1 MSFDARHH
9 ANEPASGKPDLT
21 RRGFLA
27 GAAAT
32 GALGV
37 IGVNL
42 FVRQGFD
49 PGGVANA
56 SRQKRLRSQ
65 VLPAVRG
72 QILDIN
78 GNVMARS
85 VQRYN
90 LTADQTAVAT
100 FKRYNEDRTEKIEVT
115 PSQLVY
121 EMTDILKSVDPGITD
136 EFIKSKLDGTSKYS
150 VIKTDVSPEIFHK
163 IDDLGAPFIYGE
175 AFSQRLY
182 PNGSVGGSVV
192 GKYNIVEE
200 ADGNGTGG
208 TVSRNYSVGIER
220 VFEKELAG
228 TPGERTYEI
237 SADGVRIPVA
247 KEEQRLA
254 VDGKNVRLTINRDVQ
269 YFAQQVVRARAE
281 ELKAEWCTAI
291 VMDVRDGSILALADS
306 STMDPGAATIED
318 AADMTP
324 RAISQSVEPGSTE
337 KMLTSSA
344 LIEQGLTTPTSVY
357 DVPATLTIDGQTF
370 KDAFEHPA
378 QRRTFSGIIHD
389 SMNTGTVLVGQK
401 LSKEERYNWLK
412 KYGVGE
418 FTGIE
423 LTGEEQGIIADWR
436 DWDGRQQYTVLF
448 GQGVA
453 QTPLQTAMIFQAL
466 GNKGVRLKPRIV
478 DAIIDADGTEHK
490 RAVEPGERMV
500 SEETAA
506 SCLTLMENVVE
517 QGHARPAKVTGYR
530 VGGKTG
536 TAETPSEKGGYDGN
550 TTSFIGVAPIENP
563 QFLVAVT
570 MQRPEGSVGANGTT
584 AEFSKIMEKTLHT
597 YNVPR
602 STGEPELIPLFA
614 EDSPNKTS

>member
-192 GKYNIVEE
+192 GKYNIVDEP
-200 ADGNGTGG
+200 DGNGTGG
-208 TVSRNYSVGIER
+208 TVTRNFSVGIER

-254 VDGKNVRLTINRDVQ
+254 VDGKNVRLTINRDIQ

-291 VMDVRDGSILALADS
+291 VMDVRDGSLLALADS
-306 STMDPGAATIED
+306 STMDPGAKTIED
-318 AADMTP
+318 ATDMTP

-378 QRRTFSGIIHD
+378 QRRTFSGIITD

-401 LSKEERYNWLK
+401 LTKEERYNWLK

-423 LTGEEQGIIADWR
+423 LTGEQQGLISDWR
-436 DWDGRQQYTVLF
+436 DWDGRTQYTVLF

-453 QTPLQTAMIFQAL
+453 QTPLQTALIFQAL

-490 RAVEPGERMV
+490 RPVEAGVRMV
-500 SEETAA
+500 SEETAS
-506 SCLTLMENVVE
+506 SCRVLMENMVD
-517 QGHARPAKVTGYR
+517 QGHARTAKVTGYR

-536 TAETPSEKGGYDGN
+536 TAEAPSEKGGYDGN
-550 TTSFIGVAPIENP
+550 TTSFIGLAPIEDP
-563 QFLVAVT
+563 RFLVAVT
-570 MQRPEGSVGANGTT
+570 MQRPEGSVSTNGTT
-584 AEFSKIMEKTLHT
+584 EEFSKIMEKTLHT

-602 STGEPELIPLFA
+602 STGEPETIPIFA
-614 EDSPNKTS
+614 DGKSNG

>member
-1 MSFDARHH
+1 MSSDARKN
-9 ANEPASGKPDLT
+9 ANESASGQSDLT
-21 RRGFLA
+21 RRGFVA

-32 GALGV
+32 CALGV
-37 IGVNL
+37 IGANL

-49 PGGVANA
+49 PRAVANA

-78 GNVMARS
+78 GNVMART

-90 LTADQTAVAT
+90 LTADQSAVAT
-100 FKRYNEDRTEKIEVT
+100 FKRYNEDRTQKIEVT
-115 PSQLVY
+115 PNQLVY
-121 EMTDILKSVDPGITD
+121 EMVDILKTVDPGITD

-150 VIKTDVSPEIFHK
+150 VIKASITPEIFNK
-163 IDDLGAPFIYGE
+163 IDALGAPFIYGE

-200 ADGNGTGG
+200 ADGNGKGG
-208 TVSRNYSVGIER
+208 TVSRNFSVGIER

-254 VDGKNVRLTINRDVQ
+254 VDGKNIRLTINRDVQ
-269 YFAQQVVRARAE
+269 YFAQQVVRSRAE
-281 ELKAEWCTAI
+281 ETNAEWCTAI
-291 VMDVRDGSILALADS
+291 VMNVRDGSILALADS

-318 AADMTP
+318 PADMTP
-324 RAISQSVEPGSTE
+324 RAISQNVEPGSTE
-337 KMLTSSA
+337 KILTSSA

-357 DVPATLTIDGQTF
+357 NVPATLTIDGQTF
-370 KDAFEHPA
+370 KDAFEHGA
-378 QRRTFSGIIHD
+378 QRRTFSGIITD

-401 LSKEERYNWLK
+401 LSKEE
-412 KYGVGE
+412 
-418 FTGIE
+418 
-423 LTGEEQGIIADWR
+423 QGLIADWR

-500 SEETAA
+500 SEQTAA

-536 TAETPSEKGGYDGN
+536 TAEAPSEKGGYDGN
-550 TTSFIGVAPIENP
+550 TTSFVGVAPIENP

-570 MQRPEGSVGANGTT
+570 MQRPEGSVGTNGTT

-614 EDSPNKTS
+614 EDSPNKPS

>member
-192 GKYNIVEE
+192 GKYNIVDEP
-200 ADGNGTGG
+200 DGNGMGG
-208 TVSRNYSVGIER
+208 TVTRNFSVGIER

-254 VDGKNVRLTINRDVQ
+254 VDGKDVRLTINRDIQ

-291 VMDVRDGSILALADS
+291 VMDVRDGSLLALADS
-306 STMDPGAATIED
+306 STMDPGAKTIED
-318 AADMTP
+318 ATDMTP

-378 QRRTFSGIIHD
+378 QRRTFSGIITD

-401 LSKEERYNWLK
+401 LTKEERYNWLK

-423 LTGEEQGIIADWR
+423 LTGEQQGLISDWR

-453 QTPLQTAMIFQAL
+453 QTPLQTALIFQAL

-490 RAVEPGERMV
+490 RPVEAGVRMV

-506 SCLTLMENVVE
+506 SCRVLMENVVD
-517 QGHARPAKVTGYR
+517 QGHARTAKVTGYR

-536 TAETPSEKGGYDGN
+536 TAEAPSEKGGYDGN
-550 TTSFIGVAPIENP
+550 TTSFVGLAPIEDP
-563 QFLVAVT
+563 RFLVAVT
-570 MQRPEGSVGANGTT
+570 MQRPEGSVGTNGTT
-584 AEFSKIMEKTLHT
+584 EEFSKIMEKTLHT

-602 STGEPELIPLFA
+602 STGEPEIIPIFA
-614 EDSPNKTS
+614 DGKSNG

>member
-21 RRGFLA
+21 RRGFLV

-192 GKYNIVEE
+192 GKYNIVDEP
-200 ADGNGTGG
+200 DGNGTGG
-208 TVSRNYSVGIER
+208 TVTRNFSVGIER

-254 VDGKNVRLTINRDVQ
+254 VDGKNVRLTINRDIQ

-291 VMDVRDGSILALADS
+291 VMDVRDGSLLALADS
-306 STMDPGAATIED
+306 STMDPGAKTIED
-318 AADMTP
+318 ATDMTP

-378 QRRTFSGIIHD
+378 QRRTFSGIITD

-401 LSKEERYNWLK
+401 LTKEERYNWLK

-423 LTGEEQGIIADWR
+423 LTGEQQGLISDWR

-453 QTPLQTAMIFQAL
+453 QTPLQTALIFQAL

-490 RAVEPGERMV
+490 RPVEAGVRMV

-506 SCLTLMENVVE
+506 SCRVLMENVVD
-517 QGHARPAKVTGYR
+517 QGHARTAKVTGYR

-536 TAETPSEKGGYDGN
+536 TAEAPSEKGGYDGN
-550 TTSFIGVAPIENP
+550 TTSFVGLAPIEDP
-563 QFLVAVT
+563 RFLVAVT
-570 MQRPEGSVGANGTT
+570 MQRPEGSVGTNGTT
-584 AEFSKIMEKTLHT
+584 EEFSKIMEKTLHT

-602 STGEPELIPLFA
+602 STGEPETIPIFA
-614 EDSPNKTS
+614 DGKSNR

>member
-121 EMTDILKSVDPGITD
+121 EITDILKSVDPGITD

-192 GKYNIVEE
+192 GKYNIVDE

-254 VDGKNVRLTINRDVQ
+254 VDGKNVRLTINRDIQ

-291 VMDVRDGSILALADS
+291 VMDVRDGSLLALADS
-306 STMDPGAATIED
+306 STMDPGAKTIED
-318 AADMTP
+318 ATDMTP

-378 QRRTFSGIIHD
+378 QRRTFSGIITD

-401 LSKEERYNWLK
+401 LTKEERYNWLK

-423 LTGEEQGIIADWR
+423 LTGEQQGLISDWR

-453 QTPLQTAMIFQAL
+453 QTPLQTALIFQAL

-490 RAVEPGERMV
+490 RPVEAGVRMV

-506 SCLTLMENVVE
+506 SCRVLMENVVD
-517 QGHARPAKVTGYR
+517 QGHARTAKVTGYR

-536 TAETPSEKGGYDGN
+536 TAEAPSDKGGYDGN
-550 TTSFIGVAPIENP
+550 TTSFIGLAPIDDP
-563 QFLVAVT
+563 RFLVAVT
-570 MQRPEGSVGANGTT
+570 MQRPDGDVGSNGTT
-584 AEFSKIMEKTLHT
+584 HEFSKIMEKTLHT

-602 STGEPELIPLFA
+602 STGEPNIIPIFA
-614 EDSPNKTS
+614 DGKSNG

>member
-1 MSFDARHH
+1 MSFDARRH
-9 ANEPASGKPDLT
+9 ANESASGKPDLT

-27 GAAAT
+27 GVAAT

-192 GKYNIVEE
+192 GKYNIVDEP
-200 ADGNGTGG
+200 DGNGTGG
-208 TVSRNYSVGIER
+208 TVTRNFSVGIER

-254 VDGKNVRLTINRDVQ
+254 VDGKNVRLTINRDIQ

-291 VMDVRDGSILALADS
+291 VMDVRDGSLLALADS
-306 STMDPGAATIED
+306 STMDPGAKTIED
-318 AADMTP
+318 ATDMTP

-378 QRRTFSGIIHD
+378 QRRTFSGIITD

-401 LSKEERYNWLK
+401 LTKEERYNWLK

-423 LTGEEQGIIADWR
+423 LTGEQQGLISDWR
-436 DWDGRQQYTVLF
+436 DWDGRTQYTVLF

-490 RAVEPGERMV
+490 RAVEAGVRMV

-506 SCLTLMENVVE
+506 SCRVLMENMVD
-517 QGHARPAKVTGYR
+517 QGHARTAKVTGYR

-536 TAETPSEKGGYDGN
+536 TAEAPSDKGGYDGN
-550 TTSFIGVAPIENP
+550 TTSFIGLAPIDDP
-563 QFLVAVT
+563 RFLVAVT
-570 MQRPEGSVGANGTT
+570 MQRPDGDVGSNGTT
-584 AEFSKIMEKTLHT
+584 HEFSKIMEKTLHT

-602 STGEPELIPLFA
+602 STGEPQIIPIFA
-614 EDSPNKTS
+614 DGQKNG

>member
-192 GKYNIVEE
+192 GKYNIVDEP
-200 ADGNGTGG
+200 DGNGTGG
-208 TVSRNYSVGIER
+208 TVTRNFSVGIER

-254 VDGKNVRLTINRDVQ
+254 VDGKDVRLTINRDIQ

-291 VMDVRDGSILALADS
+291 VMDVRDGSLLALADS
-306 STMDPGAATIED
+306 STMDPGAKTIED
-318 AADMTP
+318 ATDMTP
-324 RAISQSVEPGSTE
+324 RAISQNVEPGSTE

-378 QRRTFSGIIHD
+378 QRRTFSGIITD

-401 LSKEERYNWLK
+401 LTKEERYNWLK

-423 LTGEEQGIIADWR
+423 LTGEEQGLISDWR

-453 QTPLQTAMIFQAL
+453 QTPLQTALIFQAL

-490 RAVEPGERMV
+490 RPVEAGVRMV

-506 SCLTLMENVVE
+506 SCRVLMENMVD
-517 QGHARPAKVTGYR
+517 QGHPRTAKVTGYR

-536 TAETPSEKGGYDGN
+536 TAEAPSEKGGYDGN
-550 TTSFIGVAPIENP
+550 TTSFVGLAPIEDP
-563 QFLVAVT
+563 RFLVAVT
-570 MQRPEGSVGANGTT
+570 MQRPEGSVGTNGTT

-602 STGEPELIPLFA
+602 STGEPQIIPIFA
-614 EDSPNKTS
+614 DGQKNG

>member
-121 EMTDILKSVDPGITD
+121 EITDILKSVDPGITD

-192 GKYNIVEE
+192 GKYNIVDE

-254 VDGKNVRLTINRDVQ
+254 VDGKDVRLTINRDIQ

-291 VMDVRDGSILALADS
+291 VMDVRDGSLLALADS
-306 STMDPGAATIED
+306 STMDPGAKTIED
-318 AADMTP
+318 ATDMTP

-378 QRRTFSGIIHD
+378 QRRTFSGIITD

-401 LSKEERYNWLK
+401 LTKEERYNWLK

-423 LTGEEQGIIADWR
+423 LTGEQQGLISDWR
-436 DWDGRQQYTVLF
+436 DWDGRTQYTVLF

-453 QTPLQTAMIFQAL
+453 QTPLQTALIFQAL

-490 RAVEPGERMV
+490 RPVEAGVRMV
-500 SEETAA
+500 SEETAS
-506 SCLTLMENVVE
+506 SCRVLMENMVD
-517 QGHARPAKVTGYR
+517 QGHARTAKVTGYR

-536 TAETPSEKGGYDGN
+536 TAEAPSEKGGYDGN
-550 TTSFIGVAPIENP
+550 TTSFVGLAPIEDP
-563 QFLVAVT
+563 RFLVAVT
-570 MQRPEGSVGANGTT
+570 MQRPEGSVSTNGTT
-584 AEFSKIMEKTLHT
+584 EEFSKIMEKTLHT

-602 STGEPELIPLFA
+602 STGEPQIIPIFA
-614 EDSPNKTS
+614 DGQKNG

>member
-90 LTADQTAVAT
+90 ITADQTAVAT
-100 FKRYNEDRTEKIEVT
+100 FKRYNEDRTEKIDVT

-208 TVSRNYSVGIER
+208 TVTRNFSVGIER

-254 VDGKNVRLTINRDVQ
+254 VDGKNVRLTINRDIQ

-291 VMDVRDGSILALADS
+291 VMDVRDGSLLALADS
-306 STMDPGAATIED
+306 STMDPGAKTIED
-318 AADMTP
+318 ATDMTP

-378 QRRTFSGIIHD
+378 QRRTFSGIITD

-401 LSKEERYNWLK
+401 LTKEERYNWLK

-423 LTGEEQGIIADWR
+423 LTGEQQGLISDWR
-436 DWDGRQQYTVLF
+436 DWDGRTQYTVLF

-453 QTPLQTAMIFQAL
+453 QTPLQTALIFQAL

-490 RAVEPGERMV
+490 RPVEAGVRMV

-506 SCLTLMENVVE
+506 SCRVLMENMVD
-517 QGHARPAKVTGYR
+517 QGHARTAKVTGYR

-536 TAETPSEKGGYDGN
+536 TAEAPSDKGGYDGN
-550 TTSFIGVAPIENP
+550 TTSFIGLAPIENP

-570 MQRPEGSVGANGTT
+570 MQRPEGSVATNGTT
-584 AEFSKIMEKTLHT
+584 EEFSKIMEKTLHT

-602 STGEPELIPLFA
+602 STGEPEIIPIFA
-614 EDSPNKTS
+614 DGKSNG

>member
-192 GKYNIVEE
+192 GKYNIVDEP
-200 ADGNGTGG
+200 DGNGAGG
-208 TVSRNYSVGIER
+208 TVTRNFSVGIER

-254 VDGKNVRLTINRDVQ
+254 VDGKDVRLTINRDIQ

-291 VMDVRDGSILALADS
+291 VMDVRDGSLLALADS
-306 STMDPGAATIED
+306 STMDPGAKTIED
-318 AADMTP
+318 ATDMTP
-324 RAISQSVEPGSTE
+324 RAISQNVEPGSTE

-378 QRRTFSGIIHD
+378 QRRTFSGIITD

-401 LSKEERYNWLK
+401 LTKEERYNWLK

-423 LTGEEQGIIADWR
+423 LTGEEQGLISDWR

-453 QTPLQTAMIFQAL
+453 QTPLQTALIFQAL

-490 RAVEPGERMV
+490 RPVEAGVRMV

-506 SCLTLMENVVE
+506 SCRVLMENMVD
-517 QGHARPAKVTGYR
+517 QGHARTAKVTGYR

-550 TTSFIGVAPIENP
+550 TTSFVGLAPIEDP
-563 QFLVAVT
+563 RFLVAVT
-570 MQRPEGSVGANGTT
+570 MQRPEGSVGTNGTT
-584 AEFSKIMEKTLHT
+584 EEFSKIMEKTLHT

-602 STGEPELIPLFA
+602 STGEPETIPIFA
-614 EDSPNKTS
+614 DGKSNG

>member
-78 GNVMARS
+78 GTVMARS

-192 GKYNIVEE
+192 GKYNIVDEP
-200 ADGNGTGG
+200 DGNGTGG
-208 TVSRNYSVGIER
+208 TVTRNFSVGIER

-254 VDGKNVRLTINRDVQ
+254 VDGKNVRLTINRDIQ

-291 VMDVRDGSILALADS
+291 VMDVRDGSLLALADS
-306 STMDPGAATIED
+306 STMDPGAKTIED
-318 AADMTP
+318 ATDMTP

-378 QRRTFSGIIHD
+378 QRRTFSGIITD

-401 LSKEERYNWLK
+401 LTKEERYNWLK

-423 LTGEEQGIIADWR
+423 LTGEQQGLISDWR
-436 DWDGRQQYTVLF
+436 DWDGRTQYTVLF

-453 QTPLQTAMIFQAL
+453 QTPLQTALIFQAL

-490 RAVEPGERMV
+490 RPVEAGVRMV
-500 SEETAA
+500 SEETAS
-506 SCLTLMENVVE
+506 SCRVLMENMVD
-517 QGHARPAKVTGYR
+517 QGHARTAKVTGYR

-536 TAETPSEKGGYDGN
+536 TAEAPSEKGGYDGN
-550 TTSFIGVAPIENP
+550 TTSFVGLAPIEDP
-563 QFLVAVT
+563 RFLVAVT
-570 MQRPEGSVGANGTT
+570 MQRPEGSVSTNGTT
-584 AEFSKIMEKTLHT
+584 EEFSKIMEKTLHT

-602 STGEPELIPLFA
+602 STGEPQIIPIFA
-614 EDSPNKTS
+614 DGQKNG

>member
-192 GKYNIVEE
+192 GKYNIVDEP
-200 ADGNGTGG
+200 DGNGTGG
-208 TVSRNYSVGIER
+208 TVTRNFSVGIER

-254 VDGKNVRLTINRDVQ
+254 VDGKDVRLNINRDIQ

-291 VMDVRDGSILALADS
+291 VMDVRDGSLLALADS
-306 STMDPGAATIED
+306 STMDPGAKTIED
-318 AADMTP
+318 ATDMTP

-378 QRRTFSGIIHD
+378 QRRTFSGIITD

-401 LSKEERYNWLK
+401 LTKEERYNWLK

-423 LTGEEQGIIADWR
+423 LTGEQQGLISDWR

-453 QTPLQTAMIFQAL
+453 QTPLQTALIFQAL

-490 RAVEPGERMV
+490 RPVEAGVRMV

-506 SCLTLMENVVE
+506 SCRVLMENVVD
-517 QGHARPAKVTGYR
+517 QGHARTAKVTGYR

-536 TAETPSEKGGYDGN
+536 TAEAPSDKGGYDGN
-550 TTSFIGVAPIENP
+550 TTSFIGLAPIDDP
-563 QFLVAVT
+563 RFLVAVT
-570 MQRPEGSVGANGTT
+570 MQRPDGDVGSNGTT
-584 AEFSKIMEKTLHT
+584 HEFSKIMEKTLHT

-602 STGEPELIPLFA
+602 STGEPETIPIFA
-614 EDSPNKTS
+614 DGKSNG

>member
-9 ANEPASGKPDLT
+9 ANESASGKPDLT

-32 GALGV
+32 GALGA
-37 IGVNL
+37 IGINL

-121 EMTDILKSVDPGITD
+121 EITDILKSVDPGITD

-200 ADGNGTGG
+200 ADGNGKGG

-254 VDGKNVRLTINRDVQ
+254 VDGKDVRLTINRDIQ

-324 RAISQSVEPGSTE
+324 RAISQNVEPGSPE
-337 KMLTSSA
+337 KMLTASA

-370 KDAFEHPA
+370 KDAFVHPA
-378 QRRTFSGIIHD
+378 QRRTFSGIITD
-389 SMNTGTVLVGQK
+389 SMNTGVLLVAQK

-423 LTGEEQGIIADWR
+423 LTGEEQGLISDWR
-436 DWDGRQQYTVLF
+436 DWDGRTQYTVLF

-453 QTPLQTAMIFQAL
+453 QTPLQTALIFQAL

-478 DAIIDADGTEHK
+478 DAIIDTDGTEHK
-490 RAVEPGERMV
+490 RPVEAGVRMV

-506 SCLTLMENVVE
+506 SCRVLMENMVD
-517 QGHARPAKVTGYR
+517 QGHARTAKVTGYR

-536 TAETPSEKGGYDGN
+536 TAEAPSEKGGYDGN
-550 TTSFIGVAPIENP
+550 TTSFVGLAPIEDP
-563 QFLVAVT
+563 RFLVAVT
-570 MQRPEGSVGANGTT
+570 MQHPEGSVSTNGTT
-584 AEFSKIMEKTLHT
+584 EEFSKIMEKTLHT

-602 STGEPELIPLFA
+602 STGEPQTIPIFA
-614 EDSPNKTS
+614 DGQKNG

>member
-121 EMTDILKSVDPGITD
+121 EITDILKSVDPGITD

-192 GKYNIVEE
+192 GKYNIVDE

-208 TVSRNYSVGIER
+208 TVTRNFSVGIER

-254 VDGKNVRLTINRDVQ
+254 VDGKNVRLTINRDIQ

-291 VMDVRDGSILALADS
+291 VMDVRDGSLLALADS
-306 STMDPGAATIED
+306 STMDPGAKTIED

-378 QRRTFSGIIHD
+378 QRRTFSGIITD

-401 LSKEERYNWLK
+401 LTKEERYNWLK

-423 LTGEEQGIIADWR
+423 LTGEQQGIISDWR

-453 QTPLQTAMIFQAL
+453 QTPLQTALIFQAL

-478 DAIIDADGTEHK
+478 DAIIDTDGTEHK
-490 RAVEPGERMV
+490 RPVEAGVRMV

-506 SCLTLMENVVE
+506 SCRVLMENVVD
-517 QGHARPAKVTGYR
+517 QGHARTAKVTGYR

-536 TAETPSEKGGYDGN
+536 TAEAPSEKGGYDGN
-550 TTSFIGVAPIENP
+550 TTSFIGLAPIDDP
-563 QFLVAVT
+563 RFLVAVT
-570 MQRPEGSVGANGTT
+570 MQRPDGDVGSNGTT
-584 AEFSKIMEKTLHT
+584 HEFSKIMEKTLHT

-602 STGEPELIPLFA
+602 STGEPETIPIFA
-614 EDSPNKTS
+614 DGKSNG

>member
-78 GNVMARS
+78 GTVMARS

-192 GKYNIVEE
+192 GKYNIVDEP
-200 ADGNGTGG
+200 DGNGTGG
-208 TVSRNYSVGIER
+208 TVTRNFSVGIER

-254 VDGKNVRLTINRDVQ
+254 VDGKNVRLTINRDIQ

-291 VMDVRDGSILALADS
+291 VMDVRDGSLLALADS
-306 STMDPGAATIED
+306 STMDPGAKTIED
-318 AADMTP
+318 ATDMTP

-378 QRRTFSGIIHD
+378 QRRTFSGIITD

-401 LSKEERYNWLK
+401 LTKEERYNWLK

-423 LTGEEQGIIADWR
+423 LTGEQQGLISDWR
-436 DWDGRQQYTVLF
+436 DWDGRTQYTVLF

-453 QTPLQTAMIFQAL
+453 QTPLQTALIFQAL

-490 RAVEPGERMV
+490 RPVEAGVRMV
-500 SEETAA
+500 SEETAS
-506 SCLTLMENVVE
+506 SCRVLMENMVD
-517 QGHARPAKVTGYR
+517 QGHARTAKVTGYR

-536 TAETPSEKGGYDGN
+536 TAEAPSEKGGYDGN
-550 TTSFIGVAPIENP
+550 TTSFIGLAPIEDP
-563 QFLVAVT
+563 RFLVAVT
-570 MQRPEGSVGANGTT
+570 MQRPEGSVSTNGTT
-584 AEFSKIMEKTLHT
+584 EEFSKIMEKTLHT

-602 STGEPELIPLFA
+602 STGEPQIIPIFA
-614 EDSPNKTS
+614 DGQKNG

>member
-192 GKYNIVEE
+192 GKYNIVDEP
-200 ADGNGTGG
+200 DGNGTGG
-208 TVSRNYSVGIER
+208 TVTRNFSVGIER

-254 VDGKNVRLTINRDVQ
+254 VDGKNVRLTINRDIQ

-291 VMDVRDGSILALADS
+291 VMDVRDGSLLALADS
-306 STMDPGAATIED
+306 STMDPGAKTIED
-318 AADMTP
+318 ATDMTP

-378 QRRTFSGIIHD
+378 QRRTFSGIITD

-423 LTGEEQGIIADWR
+423 LTGEQQGLISDWR
-436 DWDGRQQYTVLF
+436 DWDGRTQYTVLF

-490 RAVEPGERMV
+490 RPVEAGVRMV
-500 SEETAA
+500 SEETAS
-506 SCLTLMENVVE
+506 SCRVLMENMVD
-517 QGHARPAKVTGYR
+517 QGHARTAKVTGYR

-536 TAETPSEKGGYDGN
+536 TAEAPSEKGGYDGN
-550 TTSFIGVAPIENP
+550 TTSFIGLAPIEDP
-563 QFLVAVT
+563 RFLVAVT
-570 MQRPEGSVGANGTT
+570 MQRPEGSVATNGTT
-584 AEFSKIMEKTLHT
+584 EEFSKIMEKTLHT

-602 STGEPELIPLFA
+602 STGEPETIPIFA
-614 EDSPNKTS
+614 DGKSNG

>member
-192 GKYNIVEE
+192 GKYNIVDEP
-200 ADGNGTGG
+200 DGNGTGG
-208 TVSRNYSVGIER
+208 TVTRNFSVGIER

-254 VDGKNVRLTINRDVQ
+254 VDGKDVRLTINRDIQ

-291 VMDVRDGSILALADS
+291 VMDVRDGSLLALADS
-306 STMDPGAATIED
+306 STMDPGAKTIED
-318 AADMTP
+318 ATDMTP

-378 QRRTFSGIIHD
+378 QRRTFSGIITD

-401 LSKEERYNWLK
+401 LTKEERYNWLK

-423 LTGEEQGIIADWR
+423 LTGEQQGLISDWR

-453 QTPLQTAMIFQAL
+453 QTPLQTALIFQAL

-490 RAVEPGERMV
+490 RPVEAGVRMV

-506 SCLTLMENVVE
+506 SCRVLMENVVD
-517 QGHARPAKVTGYR
+517 QGHARTAKVTGYR

-536 TAETPSEKGGYDGN
+536 TAEAPSDKGGYDGN
-550 TTSFIGVAPIENP
+550 TTSFIGLAPIDDP
-563 QFLVAVT
+563 RFLVAVT
-570 MQRPEGSVGANGTT
+570 MQRPDGDVGSNGTT
-584 AEFSKIMEKTLHT
+584 HEFSKIMEKTLHT

-602 STGEPELIPLFA
+602 STGEPQTIPIFA
-614 EDSPNKTS
+614 DGQKNG

>member
-192 GKYNIVEE
+192 GKYNIVDEP
-200 ADGNGTGG
+200 DGNGTGG
-208 TVSRNYSVGIER
+208 TVTRNFSVGIER

-254 VDGKNVRLTINRDVQ
+254 VDGKDVRLTINRDIQ

-291 VMDVRDGSILALADS
+291 VMDVRDGSLLALADS
-306 STMDPGAATIED
+306 STMDPGAKTIED
-318 AADMTP
+318 ATDMTP

-378 QRRTFSGIIHD
+378 QRRTFSGIITD

-401 LSKEERYNWLK
+401 LTKEERYNWLK

-423 LTGEEQGIIADWR
+423 LTGEQQGLISDWR

-453 QTPLQTAMIFQAL
+453 QTPLQTALIFQAL

-490 RAVEPGERMV
+490 RPVEAGVRMV

-506 SCLTLMENVVE
+506 SCRVLMENVVD
-517 QGHARPAKVTGYR
+517 QGHARTAKVTGYR

-536 TAETPSEKGGYDGN
+536 TAEAPSDKGGYDGN
-550 TTSFIGVAPIENP
+550 TTSFIGLAPIDDP
-563 QFLVAVT
+563 RFLVAVT
-570 MQRPEGSVGANGTT
+570 MQRPDGDVGSNGTT
-584 AEFSKIMEKTLHT
+584 HEFSKIMEKTLHT

-602 STGEPELIPLFA
+602 STGEPQTIPIFA
-614 EDSPNKTS
+614 DGKSNG

>member
-121 EMTDILKSVDPGITD
+121 EITDILKSVDPGITD

-192 GKYNIVEE
+192 GKYNIVDE

-208 TVSRNYSVGIER
+208 TVTRNFSVGIER

-254 VDGKNVRLTINRDVQ
+254 VDGKNVRLTINRDIQ

-291 VMDVRDGSILALADS
+291 VMDVRDGSLLALADS
-306 STMDPGAATIED
+306 STMDPGAKTIED

-357 DVPATLTIDGQTF
+357 DVPSTLTIDGQTF

-378 QRRTFSGIIHD
+378 QRRTFSGIITD

-401 LSKEERYNWLK
+401 LTKEERYNWLK

-423 LTGEEQGIIADWR
+423 LTGEQQGIISDWR

-478 DAIIDADGTEHK
+478 DAIIDTDGTEHK
-490 RAVEPGERMV
+490 RPVEAGVRMV

-506 SCLTLMENVVE
+506 SCRVLMENVVD
-517 QGHARPAKVTGYR
+517 QGHARTAKVTGYR

-536 TAETPSEKGGYDGN
+536 TAEAPSDKGGYDGN
-550 TTSFIGVAPIENP
+550 TTSFIGLAPIDDP
-563 QFLVAVT
+563 RFLVAVT
-570 MQRPEGSVGANGTT
+570 MQRPDGDVGSNGTT
-584 AEFSKIMEKTLHT
+584 HEFSKIMEKTLHT

-602 STGEPELIPLFA
+602 STGEPETIPIFA
-614 EDSPNKTS
+614 DGKSNG

>member
-192 GKYNIVEE
+192 GKYNIVDEP
-200 ADGNGTGG
+200 DGNGTGG
-208 TVSRNYSVGIER
+208 TVTRNFSVGIER

-254 VDGKNVRLTINRDVQ
+254 VDGKNVRLTINRDIQ

-291 VMDVRDGSILALADS
+291 VMDVRDGSLLALADS
-306 STMDPGAATIED
+306 STMDPGAKTIED
-318 AADMTP
+318 ATDMTP

-378 QRRTFSGIIHD
+378 QRRTFSGIITD

-401 LSKEERYNWLK
+401 LTKEERYNWLK

-423 LTGEEQGIIADWR
+423 LTGEQQGLISDWR
-436 DWDGRQQYTVLF
+436 DWDGRTQYTVLF

-490 RAVEPGERMV
+490 RPVEAGVRMV

-506 SCLTLMENVVE
+506 SCRVLMENMVD
-517 QGHARPAKVTGYR
+517 QGHARTAKVTGYR

-536 TAETPSEKGGYDGN
+536 TAEAPSEKGGYDGN
-550 TTSFIGVAPIENP
+550 TTSFVGLAPIEDP
-563 QFLVAVT
+563 RFLVAVT
-570 MQRPEGSVGANGTT
+570 MQRPEGSVVTNGTT

-602 STGEPELIPLFA
+602 STGEPEIIPIFA
-614 EDSPNKTS
+614 DGKSNG

>member
-192 GKYNIVEE
+192 GKYNIVDEP
-200 ADGNGTGG
+200 DGNGTGG
-208 TVSRNYSVGIER
+208 TVTRNFSVGIER

-254 VDGKNVRLTINRDVQ
+254 VDGKNVRLTINRDIQ

-291 VMDVRDGSILALADS
+291 VMDVRDGSLLALADS
-306 STMDPGAATIED
+306 STMDPGAKTIED

-324 RAISQSVEPGSTE
+324 RAISQNVEPGSTE

-378 QRRTFSGIIHD
+378 QRRTFSGIITD

-401 LSKEERYNWLK
+401 LTKEERYNWLK

-423 LTGEEQGIIADWR
+423 LTGEQQGLISDWR
-436 DWDGRQQYTVLF
+436 DWDGRTQYTVLF

-453 QTPLQTAMIFQAL
+453 QTPLQTALIFQAL

-490 RAVEPGERMV
+490 RPVEAGVRMV

-506 SCLTLMENVVE
+506 SCRVLMENMVD
-517 QGHARPAKVTGYR
+517 QGHARTAKVTGYR

-536 TAETPSEKGGYDGN
+536 TAEAPSEKGGYDGN
-550 TTSFIGVAPIENP
+550 TTSFVGLAPIEDP
-563 QFLVAVT
+563 RFLVAVT
-570 MQRPEGSVGANGTT
+570 MQRPEGSVATNGTT
-584 AEFSKIMEKTLHT
+584 EEFSKIMEKTLHT

-602 STGEPELIPLFA
+602 STGEPELIPIFA
-614 EDSPNKTS
+614 DGKSNG

>member
-85 VQRYN
+85 VQRYH
-90 LTADQTAVAT
+90 LPAAQSAVAT

-254 VDGKNVRLTINRDVQ
+254 VDGKDVRLTINRDIQ

-291 VMDVRDGSILALADS
+291 VMDVRDGSLLALADS
-306 STMDPGAATIED
+306 STMDPGAKTIED
-318 AADMTP
+318 ATDMTP

-378 QRRTFSGIIHD
+378 QRRTFSGIITD

-401 LSKEERYNWLK
+401 LTKEERYNWLK

-423 LTGEEQGIIADWR
+423 LTGEQQGLISDWR

-453 QTPLQTAMIFQAL
+453 QTPLQTALIFQAL

-478 DAIIDADGTEHK
+478 DAIIDTDGTEHK
-490 RAVEPGERMV
+490 RPVEAGVRMV

-506 SCLTLMENVVE
+506 SCRVLMENVVD
-517 QGHARPAKVTGYR
+517 QGHARTAKVTGYR

-536 TAETPSEKGGYDGN
+536 TAEAPSDKGGYDGN
-550 TTSFIGVAPIENP
+550 TTSFIGLAPIDDP
-563 QFLVAVT
+563 RFLVAVT
-570 MQRPEGSVGANGTT
+570 MQRPDGDVGSNGTT
-584 AEFSKIMEKTLHT
+584 HEFSKIMEKTLHT

-602 STGEPELIPLFA
+602 STGEPQTIPIFA
-614 EDSPNKTS
+614 DGQKNG

>member
-192 GKYNIVEE
+192 GKYNIVDEP
-200 ADGNGTGG
+200 DGNGAGG
-208 TVSRNYSVGIER
+208 TVTRNFSVGIER

-254 VDGKNVRLTINRDVQ
+254 VDGKNVRLTINRDLQ

-291 VMDVRDGSILALADS
+291 VMDVRDGSLLALADS
-306 STMDPGAATIED
+306 STMDPGAKTIED
-318 AADMTP
+318 ATDMTP

-378 QRRTFSGIIHD
+378 QRRTFSGIITD

-401 LSKEERYNWLK
+401 LTKEERYNWLK

-423 LTGEEQGIIADWR
+423 LTGEQQGLISDWR

-453 QTPLQTAMIFQAL
+453 QTPLQTALIFQAL

-490 RAVEPGERMV
+490 RPVEAGVRMV
-500 SEETAA
+500 SEETAS
-506 SCLTLMENVVE
+506 SCRVLMENVVD
-517 QGHARPAKVTGYR
+517 QGHARTAKVTGYR

-536 TAETPSEKGGYDGN
+536 TAEAPSDKGGYDGN
-550 TTSFIGVAPIENP
+550 TTSFIGLAPIDDP
-563 QFLVAVT
+563 RFLVAVT
-570 MQRPEGSVGANGTT
+570 MQRPDGDVGSNGTT
-584 AEFSKIMEKTLHT
+584 HEFSKIMEKTLHT

-602 STGEPELIPLFA
+602 STGEPQTIPIFA
-614 EDSPNKTS
+614 DGKSNG

>member
-1 MSFDARHH
+1 M
-9 ANEPASGKPDLT
+9 
-21 RRGFLA
+21 
-27 GAAAT
+27 
-32 GALGV
+32 
-37 IGVNL
+37 
-42 FVRQGFD
+42 
-49 PGGVANA
+49 
-56 SRQKRLRSQ
+56 
-65 VLPAVRG
+65 
-72 QILDIN
+72 
-78 GNVMARS
+78 
-85 VQRYN
+85 
-90 LTADQTAVAT
+90 
-100 FKRYNEDRTEKIEVT
+100 
-115 PSQLVY
+115 
-121 EMTDILKSVDPGITD
+121 
-136 EFIKSKLDGTSKYS
+136 
-150 VIKTDVSPEIFHK
+150 
-163 IDDLGAPFIYGE
+163 
-175 AFSQRLY
+175 
-182 PNGSVGGSVV
+182 V

-200 ADGNGTGG
+200 ADGNGKGG
-208 TVSRNYSVGIER
+208 TVSRNFSVGIER

-254 VDGKNVRLTINRDVQ
+254 VDGKNIRLTINRDVQ

-370 KDAFEHPA
+370 KDAFDHGA
-378 QRRTFSGIIHD
+378 QRRTFSGIITD

-423 LTGEEQGIIADWR
+423 LTGEQQGLFADWR

-453 QTPLQTAMIFQAL
+453 QTPLQTALIFQAL

-500 SEETAA
+500 SEQTAA
-506 SCLTLMENVVE
+506 SCLTLMENVVD
-517 QGHARPAKVTGYR
+517 QGHARTAKVTGYR

-536 TAETPSEKGGYDGN
+536 TAEAPSEKGGYDGN

-570 MQRPEGSVGANGTT
+570 MQRPEGSVGTNGTT

-602 STGEPELIPLFA
+602 STGEPNLIPIFA
-614 EDSPNKTS
+614 EDSPNKTG

>member
-192 GKYNIVEE
+192 GKYNIVDEP
-200 ADGNGTGG
+200 DGNGTGG
-208 TVSRNYSVGIER
+208 TVTRNFSVGIER

-254 VDGKNVRLTINRDVQ
+254 VDGKDVRLTINRDIQ

-291 VMDVRDGSILALADS
+291 VMDVRDGSLLALADS
-306 STMDPGAATIED
+306 STMDPGAKTIED
-318 AADMTP
+318 ATDMTP

-378 QRRTFSGIIHD
+378 QRRTFSGIITD

-401 LSKEERYNWLK
+401 LTKEERYNWLK

-423 LTGEEQGIIADWR
+423 LTGEQQGLISDWR
-436 DWDGRQQYTVLF
+436 DWDGRTQYTVLF

-453 QTPLQTAMIFQAL
+453 QTPLQTALIFQAL

-490 RAVEPGERMV
+490 RPVEAGVRMV
-500 SEETAA
+500 SEETAS
-506 SCLTLMENVVE
+506 SCRVLMENMVD
-517 QGHARPAKVTGYR
+517 QGHARTAKVTGYR

-536 TAETPSEKGGYDGN
+536 TAEAPSEKGGYDGN
-550 TTSFIGVAPIENP
+550 TTSFIGLAPIEDP
-563 QFLVAVT
+563 RFLVAVT
-570 MQRPEGSVGANGTT
+570 MQRPEGSVATNGTT
-584 AEFSKIMEKTLHT
+584 EEFSKIMEKTLHT

-602 STGEPELIPLFA
+602 STGEPETIPIFA
-614 EDSPNKTS
+614 DGKSNG

>member
-192 GKYNIVEE
+192 GKYNIVDEP
-200 ADGNGTGG
+200 DGNGTGG
-208 TVSRNYSVGIER
+208 TVTRNFSVGIER

-254 VDGKNVRLTINRDVQ
+254 VDGKNVRLTINRDIQ

-291 VMDVRDGSILALADS
+291 VMDVRDGSLLALADS
-306 STMDPGAATIED
+306 STMDPGAKTIED
-318 AADMTP
+318 ATDMTP

-378 QRRTFSGIIHD
+378 QRRTFSGIITD

-401 LSKEERYNWLK
+401 LTKEERYNWLK

-423 LTGEEQGIIADWR
+423 LTGEQQGLISDWR
-436 DWDGRQQYTVLF
+436 DWDGRTQYTVLF

-453 QTPLQTAMIFQAL
+453 QTPLQTALIFQAL

-490 RAVEPGERMV
+490 RPVEAGVRMV
-500 SEETAA
+500 SEETAS
-506 SCLTLMENVVE
+506 SCRVLMENMVD
-517 QGHARPAKVTGYR
+517 QGHARTAKVTGYR

-536 TAETPSEKGGYDGN
+536 TAEAPSEKGGYDGN
-550 TTSFIGVAPIENP
+550 TTSFIGLAPIEDP
-563 QFLVAVT
+563 RFLVAVT
-570 MQRPEGSVGANGTT
+570 MQRPEGSVSTNGTT
-584 AEFSKIMEKTLHT
+584 EEFSKIMEKTLHT

-602 STGEPELIPLFA
+602 STGEPQIIPIFA
-614 EDSPNKTS
+614 DGQKNG

>member
-192 GKYNIVEE
+192 GKYNIVDEP
-200 ADGNGTGG
+200 DGNGTGG
-208 TVSRNYSVGIER
+208 TVTRNFSVGIER

-254 VDGKNVRLTINRDVQ
+254 VDGKDVRLTINRDIQ

-291 VMDVRDGSILALADS
+291 VMDVRDGSLLALADS
-306 STMDPGAATIED
+306 STMDPGAKTIED
-318 AADMTP
+318 ATDMTP

-378 QRRTFSGIIHD
+378 QRRTFSGIITD

-423 LTGEEQGIIADWR
+423 LTGEQQGLISDWR
-436 DWDGRQQYTVLF
+436 DWDGRTQYTVLF

-490 RAVEPGERMV
+490 RPVEAGVRMV

-506 SCLTLMENVVE
+506 SCRVLMENVVD
-517 QGHARPAKVTGYR
+517 QGHARTAKVTGYR

-536 TAETPSEKGGYDGN
+536 TAEAPSEKGGYDGN
-550 TTSFIGVAPIENP
+550 TTSFVGLAPIEDP
-563 QFLVAVT
+563 RFLVAVT
-570 MQRPEGSVGANGTT
+570 MQRPEGSVATNGTT
-584 AEFSKIMEKTLHT
+584 EEFSKIMEKTLHT

-602 STGEPELIPLFA
+602 STGEPETIPIFA
-614 EDSPNKTS
+614 DGKSNG

>member
-9 ANEPASGKPDLT
+9 ANESASGKPDLT

-32 GALGV
+32 GALGA

-100 FKRYNEDRTEKIEVT
+100 FKRYNEDRTEKVEVT

-192 GKYNIVEE
+192 GKYNIVDEP
-200 ADGNGTGG
+200 DGKGTGG
-208 TVSRNYSVGIER
+208 TVARNFSVGIER

-254 VDGKNVRLTINRDVQ
+254 VDGKNVRLTINRDIQ
-269 YFAQQVVRARAE
+269 YFAQQIVRARAE

-291 VMDVRDGSILALADS
+291 VMDVRDGSLLALADS
-306 STMDPGAATIED
+306 STMDPGAKTIED

-337 KMLTSSA
+337 KILTSSA

-357 DVPATLTIDGQTF
+357 DVPSTLTIDGQTF
-370 KDAFEHPA
+370 KDAFVHPA
-378 QRRTFSGIIHD
+378 QRRTFSGIITD

-412 KYGVGE
+412 KYGMGE

-423 LTGEEQGIIADWR
+423 LTGEQQGLISDWR

-453 QTPLQTAMIFQAL
+453 QTPLQTALIYQAL

-490 RAVEPGERMV
+490 RPVEAGVRMV

-506 SCLTLMENVVE
+506 SCRVLMENVVD
-517 QGHARPAKVTGYR
+517 QGHARTAKVTGYR

-536 TAETPSEKGGYDGN
+536 TAEAPSDKGGYDGY
-550 TTSFIGVAPIENP
+550 TTSFIGLAPIDDP
-563 QFLVAVT
+563 RFLVAVT
-570 MQRPEGSVGANGTT
+570 MQRPDGDVGSNGTT
-584 AEFSKIMEKTLHT
+584 QEFSKIMEKTLHT

-602 STGEPELIPLFA
+602 STGEPQTIPIFA
-614 EDSPNKTS
+614 DGQKNG

>member
-121 EMTDILKSVDPGITD
+121 EITDILKSVDPGITD

-192 GKYNIVEE
+192 GKYNIVDE

-208 TVSRNYSVGIER
+208 TVTRNFSVGIER

-254 VDGKNVRLTINRDVQ
+254 VDGKNVRLTINRDIQ

-291 VMDVRDGSILALADS
+291 VMDVRDGSLLALADS
-306 STMDPGAATIED
+306 STMDPGAKTIED
-318 AADMTP
+318 ATDMTP

-378 QRRTFSGIIHD
+378 QRRTFSGIITD

-401 LSKEERYNWLK
+401 LTKEERYNWLK

-423 LTGEEQGIIADWR
+423 LTGEQQGLISDWR

-453 QTPLQTAMIFQAL
+453 QTPLQTALIFQAL

-478 DAIIDADGTEHK
+478 DAIIDTDGTEHK
-490 RAVEPGERMV
+490 RPVEAGVRMV

-506 SCLTLMENVVE
+506 SCRVLMENVVD
-517 QGHARPAKVTGYR
+517 QGHARTAKVTGYR

-536 TAETPSEKGGYDGN
+536 TAEAPSDKGGYDGN
-550 TTSFIGVAPIENP
+550 TTSFIGLAPIDDP
-563 QFLVAVT
+563 RFLVAVT
-570 MQRPEGSVGANGTT
+570 MQRPDGDVGSNGTT
-584 AEFSKIMEKTLHT
+584 HEFSKIMEKTLHT

-602 STGEPELIPLFA
+602 STGEPQTIPIFA
-614 EDSPNKTS
+614 DGQKSG

>member
-78 GNVMARS
+78 GTVMARS

-192 GKYNIVEE
+192 GKYNIVDEP
-200 ADGNGTGG
+200 DGNGTGG
-208 TVSRNYSVGIER
+208 TVTRNFSVGIER

-254 VDGKNVRLTINRDVQ
+254 VDGKNVRLTINRDIQ

-291 VMDVRDGSILALADS
+291 VMDVRDGSLLALADS
-306 STMDPGAATIED
+306 STMDPGAKTIED
-318 AADMTP
+318 ATDMTP

-378 QRRTFSGIIHD
+378 QRRTFSGIITD

-401 LSKEERYNWLK
+401 LTKEERYNWLK

-423 LTGEEQGIIADWR
+423 LTGEQQGLISDWR
-436 DWDGRQQYTVLF
+436 DWDGRTQYTVLF

-453 QTPLQTAMIFQAL
+453 QTPLQTALIFQAL

-490 RAVEPGERMV
+490 RPVEAGVRMV
-500 SEETAA
+500 SEETAS
-506 SCLTLMENVVE
+506 SCRVLMENMVD
-517 QGHARPAKVTGYR
+517 QGHARTAKVTGYR

-536 TAETPSEKGGYDGN
+536 TAEAPSEKGGYDGN
-550 TTSFIGVAPIENP
+550 TTSFIGLAPIEDP
-563 QFLVAVT
+563 RFLVAVT
-570 MQRPEGSVGANGTT
+570 MQRPEGSVSTNGTT
-584 AEFSKIMEKTLHT
+584 EEFSKIMEKTLHT

-602 STGEPELIPLFA
+602 STGEPETIPIFA
-614 EDSPNKTS
+614 DGKSNG

>member
-192 GKYNIVEE
+192 GKYNIVDEP
-200 ADGNGTGG
+200 DGNGTGG
-208 TVSRNYSVGIER
+208 TVTRNFSVGIER

-254 VDGKNVRLTINRDVQ
+254 VDGKDVRLTINRDIQ

-291 VMDVRDGSILALADS
+291 VMDVRDGSLLALADS
-306 STMDPGAATIED
+306 STMDPGAKTIED
-318 AADMTP
+318 ATDMTP

-378 QRRTFSGIIHD
+378 QRRTFSGIITD

-401 LSKEERYNWLK
+401 LTKEERYNWLK

-423 LTGEEQGIIADWR
+423 LTGEQQGLISDWR

-453 QTPLQTAMIFQAL
+453 QTPLQTALIFQAL

-490 RAVEPGERMV
+490 RPVEAGVRMV

-506 SCLTLMENVVE
+506 SCRVLMENVVD
-517 QGHARPAKVTGYR
+517 QGHARTAKVTGYR

-536 TAETPSEKGGYDGN
+536 TAEAPSDKGGYDGN
-550 TTSFIGVAPIENP
+550 TTSFIGLAPIDDP
-563 QFLVAVT
+563 RFLVAVT
-570 MQRPEGSVGANGTT
+570 MQRPDGDVGSNGTT
-584 AEFSKIMEKTLHT
+584 HEFSKIMEKTLHT

-602 STGEPELIPLFA
+602 STGEPETIPIFA
-614 EDSPNKTS
+614 DGKSNG

>member
-9 ANEPASGKPDLT
+9 ANESASGKPDLT

-32 GALGV
+32 GALGA
-37 IGVNL
+37 IGINL

-121 EMTDILKSVDPGITD
+121 EITDILKSVDPGITD

-200 ADGNGTGG
+200 ADGNGKGG

-254 VDGKNVRLTINRDVQ
+254 VDGKDVRLTINRNIQ

-324 RAISQSVEPGSTE
+324 RAISQNVEPGSPE
-337 KMLTSSA
+337 KMLTASA

-370 KDAFEHPA
+370 KDAFVHPA
-378 QRRTFSGIIHD
+378 QRRTFSGIITD
-389 SMNTGTVLVGQK
+389 SMNTGMLLVAQK

-423 LTGEEQGIIADWR
+423 LTGEEQGLISDWR
-436 DWDGRQQYTVLF
+436 DWDGRTQYTVLF

-453 QTPLQTAMIFQAL
+453 QTPLQTALIFQAL

-490 RAVEPGERMV
+490 RPVEAGVRMV

-506 SCLTLMENVVE
+506 SCRVLMENVVD
-517 QGHARPAKVTGYR
+517 QGHARTAKVTGYR

-536 TAETPSEKGGYDGN
+536 TAEAPSEKGGYDGN
-550 TTSFIGVAPIENP
+550 TTSFIGLAPIDDP
-563 QFLVAVT
+563 RFLVAVT
-570 MQRPEGSVGANGTT
+570 MQRPDSDVGSNGTT
-584 AEFSKIMEKTLHT
+584 HEFSKIMEKTLHT

-602 STGEPELIPLFA
+602 STGEPDLIPIFA
-614 EDSPNKTS
+614 DGQKNG

>member
-192 GKYNIVEE
+192 GKYNIVDEP
-200 ADGNGTGG
+200 DGNGTGG
-208 TVSRNYSVGIER
+208 TVTRNFSVGIER

-254 VDGKNVRLTINRDVQ
+254 VDGKDVRLTINRDIQ

-291 VMDVRDGSILALADS
+291 VMDVRDGSLLALADS
-306 STMDPGAATIED
+306 STMDPGAKTIED
-318 AADMTP
+318 ATDMTP

-378 QRRTFSGIIHD
+378 QRRTFSGIITD

-401 LSKEERYNWLK
+401 LTKEERYNWLK

-423 LTGEEQGIIADWR
+423 LTGEQQGLISDWR
-436 DWDGRQQYTVLF
+436 DWDGRTQYTVLF

-453 QTPLQTAMIFQAL
+453 QTPLQTALIFQAL

-490 RAVEPGERMV
+490 RPVEAGVRMV

-506 SCLTLMENVVE
+506 SCRVLMENMVD
-517 QGHARPAKVTGYR
+517 QGHARTAKVTGYR

-536 TAETPSEKGGYDGN
+536 TAETPSDKGGYDGN
-550 TTSFIGVAPIENP
+550 TTSFIGLAPIEDP
-563 QFLVAVT
+563 RFLVAVT
-570 MQRPEGSVGANGTT
+570 MQRPEGSVATNGTT
-584 AEFSKIMEKTLHT
+584 EEFSKIMEKTLHT

-602 STGEPELIPLFA
+602 STGEPETIPIFA
-614 EDSPNKTS
+614 DGKSNG

>member
-192 GKYNIVEE
+192 GKYNIVDEP
-200 ADGNGTGG
+200 DGNGTGG
-208 TVSRNYSVGIER
+208 TVTRNFSVGIER

-254 VDGKNVRLTINRDVQ
+254 VDGKDVRLTINRDIQ

-291 VMDVRDGSILALADS
+291 VMDVRDGSLLALADS
-306 STMDPGAATIED
+306 STMDPGAKTIED
-318 AADMTP
+318 ATDMTP

-378 QRRTFSGIIHD
+378 QRRTFSGIITD

-423 LTGEEQGIIADWR
+423 LTGEQQGLISDWR
-436 DWDGRQQYTVLF
+436 DWDGRTQYTVLF

-490 RAVEPGERMV
+490 RPVEAGVRMV
-500 SEETAA
+500 SEETAS
-506 SCLTLMENVVE
+506 SCRVLMENMVD
-517 QGHARPAKVTGYR
+517 QGHARTAKVTGYR

-536 TAETPSEKGGYDGN
+536 TAEAPSEKGGYDGN
-550 TTSFIGVAPIENP
+550 TTSFIGLAPIEDP
-563 QFLVAVT
+563 RFLVAVT
-570 MQRPEGSVGANGTT
+570 MQRPEGSVATNGTT
-584 AEFSKIMEKTLHT
+584 EEFSKIMEKTLHT

-602 STGEPELIPLFA
+602 STGEPETIPIFA
-614 EDSPNKTS
+614 DGKSNG

>member
-1 MSFDARHH
+1 MSFDARRH
-9 ANEPASGKPDLT
+9 ANESASGKPDLT

-27 GAAAT
+27 GVAAT
-32 GALGV
+32 GALGA

-100 FKRYNEDRTEKIEVT
+100 FKRYNEDRTEKVEVT

-192 GKYNIVEE
+192 GKYNIVDEP
-200 ADGNGTGG
+200 DGKGTGG
-208 TVSRNYSVGIER
+208 TVARNFSVGIER

-254 VDGKNVRLTINRDVQ
+254 VDGKNVRLTINRDIQ

-291 VMDVRDGSILALADS
+291 VMDVRDGSLLALADS
-306 STMDPGAATIED
+306 STMDPGAKTIED
-318 AADMTP
+318 ATDMTP

-378 QRRTFSGIIHD
+378 QRRTFSGIITD

-401 LSKEERYNWLK
+401 LTKEERYNWLK

-423 LTGEEQGIIADWR
+423 LTGEQQGLISDWR
-436 DWDGRQQYTVLF
+436 DWDGRTQYTVLF

-453 QTPLQTAMIFQAL
+453 QTPLQTALIFQAL

-490 RAVEPGERMV
+490 RPVEAGVRMV

-506 SCLTLMENVVE
+506 SCRVLMENMVD
-517 QGHARPAKVTGYR
+517 QGHARTAKVTGYR

-536 TAETPSEKGGYDGN
+536 TAEAPSDKGGYDGN
-550 TTSFIGVAPIENP
+550 TTSFIGLAPIDDP
-563 QFLVAVT
+563 RFLVAVT
-570 MQRPEGSVGANGTT
+570 MQRPDGDVGSNGTT
-584 AEFSKIMEKTLHT
+584 HEFSKIMEKTLHT

-602 STGEPELIPLFA
+602 STGEPQIIPIFA
-614 EDSPNKTS
+614 DGQKNG